1 MGVVD
6 LLMPVST
13 LPTENPPPHTFLFPY
28 KLLLTILAVNDC
40 LQDPVNDESQG
51 VSSEQHVTY
60 RKRKRDTEGGTC
72 GGWEELVL
80 DEVKVPGKRV
90 GKTRKGRDGPV
101 VGLVVQQH
109 DEASIAWA

>member
-1 MGVVD
+1 M
-6 LLMPVST
+6 
-13 LPTENPPPHTFLFPY
+13 
-28 KLLLTILAVNDC
+28 
-40 LQDPVNDESQG
+40 NDESQG

-60 RKRKRDTEGGTC
+60 RRKKRDTVGGTF

-80 DEVKVPGKRV
+80 DEVKVPGKERE
-90 GKTRKGRDGPV
+90 KMRKGRDGPV